1 MMNIISSYED
11 GTWTVVVFP
20 RRPYLSGEENPA
32 KVKLSIN
39 PGAVHAGGLITTKN
53 EADFDKITP
62 ALLSEIYSQLF
73 LPDRIFADVCCSIQH
88 LSSK

>member
-1 MMNIISSYED
+1 MISFCAHTRLTLAISSSVT
-11 GTWTVVVFP
+11 G
-20 RRPYLSGEENPA
+20 LSKFLNPA

-62 ALLSEIYSQLF
+62 ALLSEMYSQLF
-73 LPDRIFADVCCSIQH
+73 LSDDLFADVCRLIQH